1 MQCFLNHIGLTNCT
15 TGVYDVPASG
25 VYINS
30 LPGITIENVDKVASN
45 DQVTYLGLW
54 TDVQAFA
61 LAQFRLD
68 VMNEIKKCYKI
79 NTDCDYDTMICYNID
94 ELTLAWKY
102 ILGVT
107 LMIFRLNSDRLNRW
121 TTIGREEAK
130 ELRDF
135 YQEQYFAAL
144 QQGVLLMDTS
154 ECCLICEP
162 NPSIVTW
169 LP

>member
-1 MQCFLNHIGLTNCT
+1 MNCFINHIGLTNCT

-25 VYINS
+25 IYLNS

-45 DQVTYLGLW
+45 DQITYLGLW
-54 TDVQAFA
+54 DDVQEFA

-79 NTDCDYDTMICYNID
+79 NSDCDYDTLICANID
-94 ELTLAWKY
+94 DLTLAWKY
-102 ILGVT
+102 LLGAS

-121 TTIGREEAK
+121 TTIGREQAQG
-130 ELRDF
+130 LLDQ
-135 YQEQYFAAL
+135 YQGWYIAAL

-154 ECCLICEP
+154 ECCLTCEP
-162 NPSIVTW
+162 NPAVVVW